1 MHPVPRR
8 LPARAPTLLVVL
20 LVSTS
25 ASAQLVPLAEGGAR
39 ALALGRAATALEGD
53 VWGHYNPASWATLPG
68 RAGAAF
74 ASQAFG
80 LSELRTGAVT
90 IAEPTRYGTFAAT
103 ARSYGFEDFRETNLG
118 LGYGRAIPISASR
131 AIHAGLHLRYYT
143 ISITDFGSAG
153 ALGVSLGALM
163 EVVPGLQFGFFA
175 QNLNR
180 PQFSDFDPL
189 QTKLD
194 VGLGYRPVDRAL
206 VLLAVSK
213 DVDYPVSFRGGLE
226 VQPVD
231 ELFLRAGFTTEPVRF
246 SAGVGVTLGI
256 LRADIAAERHE
267 VLGWTPA
274 FGVGVQF

>member
-1 MHPVPRR
+1 MSPVVRCF
-8 LPARAPTLLVVL
+8 LISSALLCWVFPAQ
-20 LVSTS
+20 
-25 ASAQLVPLAEGGAR
+25 AQLVPLAEGGAR
-39 ALALGRAATALEGD
+39 ALALGRAATALEGE

-80 LSELRTGAVT
+80 LSELRVGAVAL
-90 IAEPTRYGTFAAT
+90 AEPTRYGTFAAT
-103 ARSYGFEDFRETNLG
+103 ARTYGFEDFRETLVG
-118 LGYGRAIPISASR
+118 LGYGRAIPVSASR
-131 AIHAGLHLRYYT
+131 AIQTGVHLRYHT
-143 ISITDFGSAG
+143 VSITDFGSSG
-153 ALGVSLGALM
+153 ALGVSLGAIM
-163 EVVPGLQFGFFA
+163 EVVSGVQFGFFA

-180 PQFSDFDPL
+180 PELSDLDPL

-194 VGLGYRPVDRAL
+194 VGLAYRLEHAL
-206 VLLAVSK
+206 VLFAVSK

-226 VQPVD
+226 VQPIDV
-231 ELFLRAGFTTEPVRF
+231 LFLRAGFTTEPVRF
-246 SAGVGVTLGI
+246 STGLGVAVGM